1 MRGRKMFGEL
11 EGRIELGET
20 SAAPSRFCQT
30 SSAPPT
36 ASSGLCHDGRQFRC
50 NNSYC
55 DAHASEALRSR

>member
-36 ASSGLCHDGRQFRC
+36 ASSGLCHDGRQFRR
-50 NNSYC
+50 NNTTVC
-55 DAHASEALRSR
+55 ARAFAAL